1 MASDTYND
9 MAELVDNVR
18 LLKNQQEASLKK
30 QQAQLKEFLDTER
43 SKSGEILSE
52 QKKIIKE
59 LKQEKRKTYAKY
71 FFVGFGCLSLGLSIA
86 TFGCFTYS
94 NWINKNLIE
103 TRAQL
108 KIEAEQQKIEAEQ
121 LKEKKAKYDRFEKYN
136 ELLVLFEKF
145 NSKDQDAVS
154 IFSGTNYLEK
164 TFSFSDKKED
174 VLVLKIK
181 QEFMSECVD
190 EKQKCYRDPNKKDY
204 SFYYGFFETV
214 GNDYLMSFKKN
225 P

>member
-59 LKQEKRKTYAKY
+59 LKQEKRKTYTKY
-71 FFVGFGCLSLGLSIA
+71 FFVGFGCLSLGLAIA

-108 KIEAEQQKIEAEQ
+108 KIEAEQ
-121 LKEKKAKYDRFEKYN
+121 LKEKKAKYERFEKYN
-136 ELLVLFEKF
+136 ELLVLFENF

-164 TFSFSDKKED
+164 SFRDKKED

-190 EKQKCYRDPNKKDY
+190 KKQNCYIDPNKKDY
-204 SFYYGFFETV
+204 SSYYGFFETV